1 MGLSH
6 HATTQLMPTP
16 LTTAQLSSLWH
27 DTLSPSVY
35 YGSAEHVVAF
45 GKAVQRYCLGSQ
57 GSVASAAAD
66 APLSTL
72 QLSRRVYNALRR
84 FGYSTVAELRL
95 ATDRELLS
103 VKGLGPLGV
112 DEIRRRLRG

>member
-1 MGLSH
+1 
-6 HATTQLMPTP
+6 MPAP

-27 DTLSPSVY
+27 DTLRPGAH

-45 GKAVQRYCLGSQ
+45 GNAVQRYCLGSQ
-57 GSVASAAAD
+57 GSTTSAATN

-112 DEIRRRLRG
+112 DEIRRRLSCELLGG

>member
-1 MGLSH
+1 
-6 HATTQLMPTP
+6 MPTP
-16 LTTAQLSSLWH
+16 LTTAQLSSLWR
-27 DTLSPSVY
+27 DTVPPGAHY
-35 YGSAEHVVAF
+35 ASAEHVVAF
-45 GKAVQRYCLGSQ
+45 GNAVQRYCLGPQVS
-57 GSVASAAAD
+57 SPSANTA

-112 DEIRRRLRG
+112 DEIRRRLWDYVARRLSH

>member
-1 MGLSH
+1 
-6 HATTQLMPTP
+6 MPTP

-27 DTLSPSVY
+27 DTLRPGVH

-45 GKAVQRYCLGSQ
+45 GNAVQRYCLGSQ
-57 GSVASAAAD
+57 GSAASAVTN

-103 VKGLGPLGV
+103 VKGLGPQGV
-112 DEIRRRLRG
+112 AEIHERLSYETAKRLRLVT

>member
-1 MGLSH
+1 
-6 HATTQLMPTP
+6 MPTP

-27 DTLSPSVY
+27 DTLSPGAH

-45 GKAVQRYCLGSQ
+45 GNAVQRYCLGSQ
-57 GSVASAAAD
+57 GSVASAATN

-103 VKGLGPLGV
+103 VKGLGPQGV
-112 DEIRRRLRG
+112 AEIHGRLSCEAARRLSR